1 MMNSQIYERVH
12 NNLKRLKL
20 ITIDSQVDDYLEVAA
35 KEKRTTL
42 EVLDYL
48 LDQEQ
53 KSHEDR
59 AFGLRRRLSGFP
71 MEKRLEDFDMSFQPS
86 LDPAVIRDL
95 ASLRFIHHAENVV
108 FLGPPGVGK
117 THLALSL
124 GLDAMKQGF
133 RVYFANASNLI
144 ERLEKASH
152 VNKLEERI
160 KALNKF
166 PLLIVDEMGY
176 LPFNREGAHC
186 FFQLISRRYEKSS
199 IIFTSN
205 KSYGDWGEIFGDP
218 VIASAVLDRILHH
231 CTTINIKGD
240 SYRLNERRNHEVVA
254 RSLPG

>member
-1 MMNSQIYERVH
+1 MSSQIYERVH
-12 NNLKRLKL
+12 HNLKRLKL
-20 ITIDSQVDDYLEVAA
+20 TTIESLVDDHLEIAA

-48 LDQEQ
+48 LDQERR
-53 KSHEDR
+53 SHEDR
-59 AFGLRRRLSGFP
+59 ALGIRMRLSGFP

-86 LDPAVIRDL
+86 VDPTVIRDL

-124 GLDAMKQGF
+124 GLEAIKQGI
-133 RVYFANASNLI
+133 RVYFVNASNLI

-152 VNKLEERI
+152 ENRLEERI

-218 VIASAVLDRILHH
+218 IIASAVLDRILHH
-231 CTTINIKGD
+231 CSTINIRGN
-240 SYRLNERRNHEVVA
+240 SYRLKERQKQGGVIHV
-254 RSLPG
+254 LPR

>member
-1 MMNSQIYERVH
+1 
-12 NNLKRLKL
+12 
-20 ITIDSQVDDYLEVAA
+20 
-35 KEKRTTL
+35 
-42 EVLDYL
+42 
-48 LDQEQ
+48 
-53 KSHEDR
+53 
-59 AFGLRRRLSGFP
+59 

-86 LDPAVIRDL
+86 VDPTVIRDL

-124 GLDAMKQGF
+124 GLEAIKQGI
-133 RVYFANASNLI
+133 RVYFVNASNLI

-152 VNKLEERI
+152 ENRLEEKI

-218 VIASAVLDRILHH
+218 IIASAVLDRILHH
-231 CTTINIKGD
+231 CSTINIRGN
-240 SYRLNERRNHEVVA
+240 SYRLKERQKQGGVIHV
-254 RSLPG
+254 LPR

>member
-1 MMNSQIYERVH
+1 MSVPIYERVH
-12 NNLKRLKL
+12 HNLKRLKL
-20 ITIDSQVDDYLEVAA
+20 MTIDSLVDDHLEIAA

-48 LDQEQ
+48 LDQER
-53 KSHEDR
+53 KSNDDR
-59 AFGLRRRLSGFP
+59 ALGIRMRLSGFP
-71 MEKRLEDFDMSFQPS
+71 MEKRLDDFDMSFQPS
-86 LDPAVIRDL
+86 LDPTVIRDL

-124 GLDAMKQGF
+124 GLEAIKQGI
-133 RVYFANASNLI
+133 RVYFVNASNLI
-144 ERLEKASH
+144 ERLEKESH
-152 VNKLEERI
+152 DKRLEERL

-176 LPFNREGAHC
+176 LPFNSEGAHC

-218 VIASAVLDRILHH
+218 IIASAVLDRILHH
-231 CTTINIKGD
+231 CTTINIKGN
-240 SYRLNERRNHEVVA
+240 SYRLKERRNQGGIIHT
-254 RSLPG
+254 LPG